1 MGIRKEIME
10 KGTKIETGR
19 DRVMVGRIK
28 KVN

>member
-1 MGIRKEIME
+1 MGMRKEIME
-10 KGTKIETGR
+10 KGTKIETVR